1 MQKNETKERPK
12 RDTDAEIK
20 QDSSIQ
26 PGDAVIQ
33 LAGGALQSLFGV
45 AYVQDVAAVVR
56 RIDEI
61 DGNLM
66 SNIKSVKNEQDH
78 LSQETRD
85 TLTKQDRTIHMV
97 EKMAKTVDKK
107 VGKYLF
113 CNSCCF
119 FRKFVLVNLH
129 LHFES

>member
-1 MQKNETKERPK
+1 MLVQKNETKERPK
-12 RDTDAEIK
+12 RDAEAEIK
-20 QDSSIQ
+20 QDSR
-26 PGDAVIQ
+26 PPADAVIQ

-66 SNIKSVKNEQDH
+66 SNIKSVKNDQDH
-78 LSQETRD
+78 LSQETKD
-85 TLTKQDRTIHMV
+85 TLIKQDRTIHMV

-107 VGKYLF
+107 VGKTFLYF
-113 CNSCCF
+113 
-119 FRKFVLVNLH
+119 
-129 LHFES
+129 LHFLQKVCVGQFTI

>member
-12 RDTDAEIK
+12 RDADAEIK
-20 QDSSIQ
+20 QESSSQ
-26 PGDAVIQ
+26 PAVIQ

-45 AYVQDVAAVVR
+45 AYTQDVEAVVK

-66 SNIKSVKNEQDH
+66 SNINSVKNEQDH
-78 LSQETRD
+78 LSQETRE

-107 VGKYLF
+107 VGKTFFVFPAFSKESLF
-113 CNSCCF
+113 WSIYF
-119 FRKFVLVNLH
+119 
-129 LHFES
+129 S